1 MRKKSRIILKLL
13 DIVKSMTGVMIVAIV
28 LGVLG
33 FLAAIFIPVLG
44 GMGLFQVFKEQ
55 QISSFIFVAMIIL
68 AISRGFLRYGEQACN
83 HYVAFKI
90 LAILRDK
97 IFTVLRTLAPA
108 KLEGKDKGNLIAVIT
123 SDIELLEVFYAHTIS
138 PVCIAFIMTIIMSV
152 FMGSYHPILGIIAF
166 SGYSLV
172 GVGIPIFISKVAQK
186 YGDSI
191 RNQIGEISNTILD
204 NVRGVSESIQYNCG
218 EEKLQTINELTEEMS
233 VKEKA
238 LKLIS
243 GKSTAMINA
252 VILLFGMIILVV
264 SSYLYTQGIVALDAV
279 ILSTITMLSSFGPV
293 IAIANLGTG
302 LSYTFASA
310 NRVLDLLEEQPVVEE
325 TYGERNTTFEGIE
338 IQNISFSYDDDEI
351 VNDCSLNG
359 RKNKI
364 LGIAGKSGAGKSTLL
379 KLLMRFWDVDH
390 GKISISNTDIKEL
403 KTNNLRNLESF
414 VTQETILFKD
424 TIENN
429 LKIANPNATKEQIIE
444 ACKKASLHDF
454 INTLPDG
461 YETMVGELGDTLSG
475 GERQRIGVA
484 RAFLHDAPL
493 ILLDEPTSNLD
504 NLNEA
509 IILKALKQQK
519 DKTIV
524 LVSHR
529 PSTLCIADDIV
540 QMKEGKIIYER

>member
-13 DIVKSMTGVMIVAIV
+13 EIVKSMAGVMIVAIV

-55 QISSFIFVAMIIL
+55 QISYFIFVAMIIL

-166 SGYSLV
+166 SGYGLV
-172 GVGIPIFISKVAQK
+172 GVGIPIFISRVAQK
-186 YGDSI
+186 YGDYI

-238 LKLIS
+238 LKLIL

-264 SSYLYTQGIVALDAV
+264 SSYLYTQEIVALDAV

-325 TYGERNTTFEGIE
+325 TYGEGNTTFEGIE

-529 PSTLCIADDIV
+529 PSTLCIADDVV
-540 QMKEGKIIYER
+540 QMKEGKIIYE

>member
-13 DIVKSMTGVMIVAIV
+13 EIVKSMTGVMIVAIV

-44 GMGLFQVFKEQ
+44 GMGLFQVFKEH

-166 SGYSLV
+166 SGYGLV
-172 GVGIPIFISKVAQK
+172 GVGIPILISRVAQK

-293 IAIANLGTG
+293 IAVANLGTG

-310 NRVLDLLEEQPVVEE
+310 NRVLDLLEEKPAVEE
-325 TYGERNTTFEGIE
+325 TYGEGNKTFEGIE
-338 IQNISFSYDDDEI
+338 IQNISFSYEDDEI

-529 PSTLCIADDIV
+529 PSTLCIADDVV
-540 QMKEGKIIYER
+540 QMKEGKIIYE

>member
-1 MRKKSRIILKLL
+1 MRKKSKIIINLLK
-13 DIVKSMTGVMIVAIV
+13 IVKPMTGVMIVAII

-33 FLAAIFIPVLG
+33 FLAAIFIPILG
-44 GMGLFQVFKEQ
+44 GMGLLEVFQTQ
-55 QISSFIFVAMIIL
+55 QISYFIFIAMVIL
-68 AISRGFLRYGEQACN
+68 AIARGFLRYGEQACN

-97 IFTVLRTLAPA
+97 VFTVLRSLAPA
-108 KLEGKDKGNLIAVIT
+108 KLEGKDKGNLISVIT

-138 PVCIAFIMTIIMSV
+138 PVCIAFIMTSIMSI
-152 FMGSYHPILGIIAF
+152 FIGSYHPLLGIIAF
-166 SGYSLV
+166 SGYAV
-172 GVGIPIFISKVAQK
+172 VGIGVPFVISNQSQK
-186 YGDSI
+186 YGTSI
-191 RNQIGEISNTILD
+191 RNQIGEISSTILD
-204 NVRGVSESIQYNCG
+204 NVRGISESIQYNCG
-218 EEKLQTINELTEEMS
+218 EEKLQLINELTEEMS
-233 VKEKA
+233 RKEKE

-243 GKSTAMINA
+243 GKSTAIINA
-252 VILLFGMIILVV
+252 FILLFGMIILVV
-264 SSYLYTQGIVALDAV
+264 SSYLYTQGIVSIDAV
-279 ILSTITMLSSFGPV
+279 ILLTITMLSSFGPV
-293 IAIANLGTG
+293 VAIANLGTG
-302 LSYTFASA
+302 LSHTFAAA
-310 NRVLDLLEEQPVVEE
+310 NRVLDLLEEQPIVQE
-325 TYGERNTTFEGIE
+325 TYGNENVAFEGIE
-338 IQNISFSYDDDEI
+338 IQNVSFSYDEEKI
-351 VNDCSLNG
+351 VKDCNLNS

-379 KLLMRFWDVDH
+379 KLLMRFWDVNH
-390 GKISISNTDIKEL
+390 GEIKISNKDIKEL

-429 LKIANPNATKEQIIE
+429 LKIANLNATKEQIIE
-444 ACKKASLHDF
+444 ACKKASLHEF
-454 INTLPDG
+454 INTLPNG
-461 YETMVGELGDTLSG
+461 YQTMVGELGDTLSG

-509 IILKALKQQK
+509 IILNALKQQE

-529 PSTLCIADDIV
+529 PSTLCIADDV
-540 QMKEGKIIYER
+540 VHMKDGKVIYE

>member
-13 DIVKSMTGVMIVAIV
+13 EIVKSMTGVMIVAIV

-44 GMGLFQVFKEQ
+44 GMGLFQVFKEH

-166 SGYSLV
+166 SGYGLV
-172 GVGIPIFISKVAQK
+172 GVGIPILISRVAQK

-218 EEKLQTINELTEEMS
+218 EEKLQTISELTEEMS

-293 IAIANLGTG
+293 IAVANLGTG

-310 NRVLDLLEEQPVVEE
+310 NRVLDLLEEKPAVEE
-325 TYGERNTTFEGIE
+325 TYGEGNTTFEGIE
-338 IQNISFSYDDDEI
+338 IQNISFSYEDDEI

-454 INTLPDG
+454 INALPDG

-529 PSTLCIADDIV
+529 PSTLCIADDVV
-540 QMKEGKIIYER
+540 QMKEGKIIYE

>member
-13 DIVKSMTGVMIVAIV
+13 EIVKSMTGVMIVAIV

-44 GMGLFQVFKEQ
+44 GMGLFQVFKEH

-152 FMGSYHPILGIIAF
+152 FMGSYHPILGIIAL
-166 SGYSLV
+166 SGYGLV
-172 GVGIPIFISKVAQK
+172 GVGIPILISRVAQK

-218 EEKLQTINELTEEMS
+218 EEKLQTISELTEEMS

-293 IAIANLGTG
+293 IAVANLGTG

-310 NRVLDLLEEQPVVEE
+310 NRVLDLLEEKPAVEE
-325 TYGERNTTFEGIE
+325 TYGEGNKTFEGIE
-338 IQNISFSYDDDEI
+338 IQNISFSYEDDEI

-403 KTNNLRNLESF
+403 KTNNLRNFESF

-529 PSTLCIADDIV
+529 PSTLCIADDVV
-540 QMKEGKIIYER
+540 QMKEGKIIYE

>member
-13 DIVKSMTGVMIVAIV
+13 EIVKSMTGVMIVAIV

-44 GMGLFQVFKEQ
+44 GMGLFQVFKEH

-166 SGYSLV
+166 SGYGFV
-172 GVGIPIFISKVAQK
+172 GVGIPILISRVAQK

-310 NRVLDLLEEQPVVEE
+310 NRVLDLLEEQPAIEE
-325 TYGERNTTFEGIE
+325 TYGEGNTTFEGIE
-338 IQNISFSYDDDEI
+338 IQNISFSYEDDEI

-529 PSTLCIADDIV
+529 PSTLCIADDVV
-540 QMKEGKIIYER
+540 QMKEGKIIYE

>member
-13 DIVKSMTGVMIVAIV
+13 EIVKSMTGVMIVAIV

-44 GMGLFQVFKEQ
+44 GMGLFQVFKEH

-152 FMGSYHPILGIIAF
+152 FMGSYHPILGIIAL
-166 SGYSLV
+166 SGYGLV
-172 GVGIPIFISKVAQK
+172 GVGIPILISRVAQK

-218 EEKLQTINELTEEMS
+218 EEKLQTISELTEEMS

-293 IAIANLGTG
+293 IAVANLGTG

-310 NRVLDLLEEQPVVEE
+310 NRVLDLLEEKPAVEE
-325 TYGERNTTFEGIE
+325 TYGEGNTIFEGIE
-338 IQNISFSYDDDEI
+338 IQNISFSYEDDEI

-529 PSTLCIADDIV
+529 PSTLCIADDVV
-540 QMKEGKIIYER
+540 QMKEGKIIYE

>member
-13 DIVKSMTGVMIVAIV
+13 EIVKSMTGVMIVAIV

-44 GMGLFQVFKEQ
+44 GMGLFQVFKEH

-166 SGYSLV
+166 SGYGLV
-172 GVGIPIFISKVAQK
+172 GVGIPILISRVAQK

-310 NRVLDLLEEQPVVEE
+310 NRVLDLLEEKPAVEE
-325 TYGERNTTFEGIE
+325 TYGEGNTIFEGIE
-338 IQNISFSYDDDEI
+338 IQNISFSYEDDEI

-529 PSTLCIADDIV
+529 PSTLCIADDVV
-540 QMKEGKIIYER
+540 QMKEGKIIYE